1 MSQLFETD
9 INKWLPDDV
18 SVPAEDSDKE
28 LGRVV
33 GFLAVSL
40 HKVLERVERAEQT
53 IEQLGKDQ
61 LRLLDLMEKMV
72 EMDKIRAKAFDLLD
86 ERVKRAAVHAG
97 LRQQAIDAL
106 NARVGR
112 AEDLATL
119 RQQVV
124 DLLRERVTTLEEE
137 VRNG

>member
-72 EMDKIRAKAFDLLD
+72 EMDKTRAQAFDLLD
-86 ERVKRAAVHAG
+86 ERVKPE
-97 LRQQAIDAL
+97 AIDAL

-119 RQQVV
+119 RQQMV

>member
-72 EMDKIRAKAFDLLD
+72 EMDKTRAQAFDLLD
-86 ERVKRAAVHAG
+86 ERVKPE
-97 LRQQAIDAL
+97 AIDAL

>member
-86 ERVKRAAVHAG
+86 ERVKPE
-97 LRQQAIDAL
+97 AIDAL

-119 RQQVV
+119 RQQMV

>member
-86 ERVKRAAVHAG
+86 ERVKPE
-97 LRQQAIDAL
+97 AIDAL